1 MAAFFFGGRRVYRQL
16 CKGQLHQSGIIWC
29 YVFGGTFYSLC
40 SAQRCYSSALRS
52 PLQYR
57 GEGRKHVSCN
67 RPVPARFW
75 MELIHKRF
83 SGATWKRQSRS
94 PETTAVRCVDGCD
107 FPMSA
112 VGPPALM
119 LQPETQGHQVP
130 AEASLIFPLPAL
142 IKLVYD
148 SPFYLKSLTLH

>member
-1 MAAFFFGGRRVYRQL
+1 
-16 CKGQLHQSGIIWC
+16 
-29 YVFGGTFYSLC
+29 
-40 SAQRCYSSALRS
+40 
-52 PLQYR
+52 
-57 GEGRKHVSCN
+57 
-67 RPVPARFW
+67 